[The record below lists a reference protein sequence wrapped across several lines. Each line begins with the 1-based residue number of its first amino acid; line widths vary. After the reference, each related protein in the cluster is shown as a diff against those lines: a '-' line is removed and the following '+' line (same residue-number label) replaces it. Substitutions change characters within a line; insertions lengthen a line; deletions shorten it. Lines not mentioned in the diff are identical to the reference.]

1 MELSSRLESTAS
13 QAGMLDREDDA
24 RPRSREAPAWLHLA
38 FLAVCFFLA
47 AHDFKA
53 STFNVLDVE
62 AASET
67 YAATAGSGTI
77 TRQLAFVLLGLY
89 GFWGLREL
97 LRNRLRTI
105 GIGGLC
111 ATALLLWTLLSATWA
126 ITPGVVLSRLVGVVA
141 VTLAAVRIR
150 LRFSARQ
157 IIVGI
162 TTIGVIFLWVG
173 LFCEMALGTFRPWTT
188 EYRFSGTM
196 SPTEEGVNCSIT
208 LLGAF
213 FLWRDGSRRRLWAG
227 VLVFTGILSLLTKAR
242 SATLGA
248 VLALVYFY
256 VSSRGDWK
264 QRWLIVASVVS
275 ALVFGLLLQMNDLF
289 SFTADSLQ
297 FGRDPSTSD
306 NATLTGRIPL
316 WAELMNFAQLHPV
329 AGAGFGG
336 FWISPTIVDIS
347 ADQGWAISAAHSAY
361 VDVLLSL
368 GGVGLGLYCL
378 SLIFGM
384 AAAKTT
390 FRADASLRAAF
401 FGALLMF
408 VAIGG
413 LTDSESVYVSS
424 SLFFCFVLSL
434 LMVAFRREPIFAREK
449 QSLPLQPSAE
459 LTQAGLSTGLA
470 IIGRDS
476 RKFPG

>member
-1 MELSSRLESTAS
+1 MELSGQHERTPSKAWLP
-13 QAGMLDREDDA
+13 DREDDT
-24 RPRSREAPAWLHLA
+24 RPRYREAPAWLHLG

-47 AHDFKA
+47 AHDFRA

-97 LRNRLRTI
+97 LRNRLRTV

-126 ITPGVVLSRLVGVVA
+126 ITPGVVISRLVGVVA
-141 VTLAAVRIR
+141 VTLAALRIR

-157 IIVGI
+157 IIFGM
-162 TTIGVIFLWVG
+162 TTIGVIFLGVG
-173 LFCEMALGTFRPWTT
+173 LLCEVALGTFRPWTT

-213 FLWRDGSRRRLWAG
+213 FLWKAGARRRLWMA
-227 VLVFTGILSLLTKAR
+227 VLVFTGVISLLTKAR

-248 VLALVYFY
+248 VIALVYFY

-264 QRWLIVASVVS
+264 QRWLIVASAASVI
-275 ALVFGLLLQMNDLF
+275 VFGILLQMNDLF
-289 SFTADSLQ
+289 SFTANSLQ

-368 GGVGLGLYCL
+368 GGVGLGLYCM
-378 SLIFGM
+378 SVIFGI
-384 AAAKTT
+384 AAAKARFHKDGT
-390 FRADASLRAAF
+390 LGAAF
-401 FGALLMF
+401 FGTLLMF

-434 LMVAFRREPIFAREK
+434 LMVAFHREPIGSGEEQQVRSE
-449 QSLPLQPSAE
+449 QSLA
-459 LTQAGLSTGLA
+459 LTRVS
-470 IIGRDS
+470 
-476 RKFPG
+476 

>member
-1 MELSSRLESTAS
+1 MDLSGRLESTAS
-13 QAGMLDREDDA
+13 QVSMPDREDDA
-24 RPRSREAPAWLHLA
+24 RPRFREAPPWLHLA
-38 FLAVCFFLA
+38 FLAICFFLS

-89 GFWGLREL
+89 GAWGLREL
-97 LRNRLRTI
+97 LRNRLRPV

-111 ATALLLWTLLSATWA
+111 AAALLVWTLLSATWA
-126 ITPGVVLSRLVGVVA
+126 ITPSVVVSRLVGVVA
-141 VTLAAVRIR
+141 VTLAALRIR

-157 IIVGI
+157 IIEGI
-162 TTIGVIFLWVG
+162 TTVGAVFSGIGFL
-173 LFCEMALGTFRPWTT
+173 CELALGTFRPWTT

-227 VLVFTGILSLLTKAR
+227 VLVFTGMLSLLTKAR

-256 VSSRGDWK
+256 VSSREDWK
-264 QRWLIVASVVS
+264 QRWLIVTSVAS
-275 ALVFGLLLQMNDLF
+275 AILFGTLLSMNDLF

-329 AGAGFGG
+329 AGAGYGG
-336 FWISPTIVDIS
+336 FWIPPTIVDVS

-384 AAAKTT
+384 AAAKAA
-390 FRADASLRAAF
+390 FRRDATLRAAF

-408 VAIGG
+408 ITIGG

-434 LMVAFRREPIFAREK
+434 LMVVFRREPIFAGEEQRR
-449 QSLPLQPSAE
+449 PLQRSAE
-459 LTQAGLSTGLA
+459 VTQVS
-470 IIGRDS
+470 
-476 RKFPG
+476 